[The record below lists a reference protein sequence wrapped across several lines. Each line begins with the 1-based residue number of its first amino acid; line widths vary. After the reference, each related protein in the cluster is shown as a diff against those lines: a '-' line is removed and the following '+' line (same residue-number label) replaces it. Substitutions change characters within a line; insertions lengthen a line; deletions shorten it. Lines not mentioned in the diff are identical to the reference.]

1 MTTIVLIRKNNELV
15 VAGDGQVSMGNTV
28 IKSTAAKVRKIDKR
42 NVIAGFAGST
52 ADALT
57 LFERLEGKL
66 EKHAG
71 NLSRAAVELAKDWRT
86 DKYLRRLEALMAVG
100 DKEKS
105 FIISGTGDVLEP
117 EGDAIGIGSGG
128 NYALAAAKVL
138 LDTDLSAEEI
148 AKKSIKI
155 ASEMCVFTNNN
166 VKIEKIFEKFINL
179 KDKAKII
186 NNYEWLSDINYINF
200 LRDIGSRVT
209 INKMLTFE
217 SVKNRLDREQ
227 PLTFLEFNYMLLQAY
242 DYYHLN
248 KEYDCELQLGGSDQW
263 GNIVSGIDLIRRLNN
278 KKTFAITSPLIT
290 NNDGSKMGKTADG
303 AIWLDECK
311 LSNYDFY
318 QFWRNVDDADVPIFL
333 HLFTKLPLEE
343 ISKLSKLKEQE
354 INEAKKIL
362 AFEVT
367 KITRGEEQAKEA
379 KEISNN
385 IFANNTLDDRINSFS
400 VSSKEILISSFSLL
414 DAVEKLQLVKSR
426 SEAKRLIK
434 SKGIKVNDENYNNS
448 DFSLS
453 SYISKNEIKIS
464 VGKKKIG
471 IIKII

>member
-1 MTTIVLIRKNNELV
+1 MFKSNFLNEINIRGFIHQATDIADLDTLMNQKNITAYIGFDITGDSLHIGSLVQLMLLHWLDYYDHKTIALIGGGTTLI
-15 VAGDGQVSMGNTV
+15 GDPSGKDEG
-28 IKSTAAKVRKIDKR
+28 RKI
-42 NVIAGFAGST
+42 
-52 ADALT
+52 LQ
-57 LFERLEGKL
+57 L
-66 EKHAG
+66 
-71 NLSRAAVELAKDWRT
+71 
-86 DKYLRRLEALMAVG
+86 
-100 DKEKS
+100 KE
-105 FIISGTGDVLEP
+105 IE
-117 EGDAIGIGSGG
+117 
-128 NYALAAAKVL
+128 
-138 LDTDLSAEEI
+138 
-148 AKKSIKI
+148 
-155 ASEMCVFTNNN
+155 NNI

-179 KDKAKII
+179 KSKAKII
-186 NNYEWLSDINYINF
+186 NNYEWLSNMNYINF
-200 LRDIGSRVT
+200 LRDIGSRITV
-209 INKMLTFE
+209 NKMLTFE
-217 SVKNRLDREQ
+217 SVKSRLDREQ

-263 GNIVSGIDLIRRLNN
+263 GNILSGIDLIRRLNN

-303 AIWLDECK
+303 AIWLDENK

-318 QFWRNVDDADVPIFL
+318 QFWRNVDDADVSKFL
-333 HLFTKLPLEE
+333 HLFTKLPFEE
-343 ISKLSKLKEQE
+343 ISKLSKLKGQE

-367 KITRGEEQAKEA
+367 KITRGEKKAKEA

-385 IFANNTLDDRINSFS
+385 IFANNTLDHRINSFS
-400 VSSKEILISSFSLL
+400 VSSKQILNSSFSLL

-434 SKGIKVNDENYNNS
+434 SDGIKVNDKNYNNS

-453 SYISKNEIKIS
+453 SYISKKEIKIS

-471 IIKII
+471 VIKII